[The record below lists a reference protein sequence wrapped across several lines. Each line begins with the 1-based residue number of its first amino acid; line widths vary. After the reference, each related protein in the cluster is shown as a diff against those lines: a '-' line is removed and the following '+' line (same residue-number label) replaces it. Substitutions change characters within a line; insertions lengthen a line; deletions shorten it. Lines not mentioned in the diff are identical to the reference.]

1 MGKTPVQVYKCIQEM
16 KLIHLV
22 AKIFGLAPFSIHI
35 DRDTNQEVVNVKL
48 MSNISGIA
56 ASLVVLTTILSGFI
70 YGIIHPVFTLRSDP
84 GDILCNVVSIPI
96 YYISTLLLVTMIPT
110 VNRSKIEELVR
121 KLVWIDEHLAHLLRR
136 SSYDRKKR
144 SVELYLPILTLAV
157 LFMCYDFFLW
167 SQSVGLVFCTTVRLS
182 HIITLVAKIQFCKTV
197 MMIRNRL
204 SGVEE
209 VLSLKLPE
217 TSSHNKQLP
226 AIAAGGRKDTNR
238 FYSFTYNIVQVASAD
253 VLNDPLA
260 FNMITADTEPLN
272 FPDKY
277 TILKLRKIYNHI
289 YECTKIIN
297 SIFGLYILLEI
308 LRNLTSLTSVLYSVV
323 RLFNEPIEA
332 VTNLQFSDFLFSR
345 IVWIIIFLGTT
356 TSLTVICGT
365 TASKST
371 DIAHKIQT
379 LLLEDSQRS
388 DVVEQLNL
396 FSQQMSTDRVVFTA
410 AGFFDMD
417 TSVLC
422 AFLASVTTY
431 IIVLIQF
438 KSR

>member
-1 MGKTPVQVYKCIQEM
+1 M
-16 KLIHLV
+16 KLIHLI
-22 AKIFGLAPFSIHI
+22 AMIFGLAPFSIHT
-35 DRDTNQEVVNVKL
+35 DRDTNQDVVNVKL
-48 MSNISGIA
+48 TSNISGIA

-70 YGIIHPVFTLRSDP
+70 YGIIHPVITLKSDP

-96 YYISTLLLVTMIPT
+96 YYLSTLLLVTMTPT
-110 VNRSKIEELVR
+110 VNRSKIEELVH
-121 KLVWIDEHLAHLLRR
+121 KLVLIDEHLANLLRR
-136 SSYDRKKR
+136 GAYDRKKR
-144 SVELYLPILTLAV
+144 SVELYLPILTLTV

-167 SQSVGLVFCTTVRLS
+167 SQSVGLVFCTTVRFS

-209 VLSLKLPE
+209 VLSLILSEKLPH
-217 TSSHNKQLP
+217 TKQLP
-226 AIAAGGRKDTNR
+226 ALAAGGRKDTNKV
-238 FYSFTYNIVQVASAD
+238 YSLTYNIVQVASAD

-260 FNMITADTEPLN
+260 FNMITADTNPLTFHN
-272 FPDKY
+272 KY
-277 TILKLRKIYNHI
+277 IILKLRKIYNHI

-297 SIFGLYILLEI
+297 SIFGFYILLEI

-332 VTNLQFSDFLFSR
+332 VTNLELSDFLFSR

-365 TASKST
+365 TASKSK
-371 DIAHKIQT
+371 DISHKIQT
-379 LLLEDSQRS
+379 LLLEDSQKS

-417 TSVLC
+417 KSVLC